1 MLVVGIIASA
11 IVGPKLDIQFAGGSM
26 ITYTVEGGEVSGEEV
41 QGVIEEEMGRE
52 CSVSVDQ
59 SLNGGGVNVTVSFSG
74 NTTITPDEQTQAAQ
88 ALTDAFEGRTFTLL
102 ESNSVDAT
110 MGARFLQKC
119 LVCFAITFVL
129 LLIYIA
135 LRFRK
140 IGGLSAGVS
149 AIVALIHDVLV
160 ATCVFVVFGLPISD
174 IFIAVVLTILG
185 YSLNATIVIYDR
197 VRENKRK
204 MGPKVSFQEVMN
216 TSLTQSFGRTFL
228 TSLATFLSL
237 LVVLVVAGIYSIST
251 VVSFSLPMMIGV
263 VAGCYSSQVIAPN
276 IFAQW
281 QIHKR
286 KKLDEAKALKSG
298 K

>member
-1 MLVVGIIASA
+1 
-11 IVGPKLDIQFAGGSM
+11 M

-41 QGVIEEEMGRE
+41 QGVIEEKMGRE

-59 SLNGGGVNVTVSFSG
+59 SLNSSDVNVTVSFSG

-149 AIVALIHDVLV
+149 AIVALIHDVLI
-160 ATCVFVVFGLPISD
+160 ATCVFVVFAACPSAISSSPW
-174 IFIAVVLTILG
+174 VLTILG

-216 TSLTQSFGRTFL
+216 TQPDPELRPYLSSPLWPPSSACWWCWWWRGSTPSPRVCVLLPAHDDRRGGR
-228 TSLATFLSL
+228 L
-237 LVVLVVAGIYSIST
+237 LLLPGHRPQHLRPVAD
-251 VVSFSLPMMIGV
+251 P
-263 VAGCYSSQVIAPN
+263 Q
-276 IFAQW
+276 AQD
-281 QIHKR
+281 R
-286 KKLDEAKALKSG
+286 LDEAKALKSG